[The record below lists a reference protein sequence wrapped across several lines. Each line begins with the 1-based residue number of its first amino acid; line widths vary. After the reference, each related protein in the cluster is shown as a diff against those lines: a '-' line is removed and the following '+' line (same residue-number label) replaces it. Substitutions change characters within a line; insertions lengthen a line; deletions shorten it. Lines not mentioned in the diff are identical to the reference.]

1 MQSKNK
7 FSYVCI
13 FMLSAVSA
21 LFVFQLLYTCNNK
34 YTYSRQ
40 QPINGLLY
48 LDGKDISDNN
58 IHYLINDWEY
68 YEGCLLEPKDFKN
81 GLPDI
86 YTQYT
91 SIGEK
96 TALNKHTPFGSSTYS
111 LILSLPEKENTY
123 SLYIPEIYS
132 AYNMYVND
140 DLILQSGDIY
150 NYKPF
155 IQSKTAVFNASGITR
170 IIISVS
176 DYTGVYSGMVY
187 PPAFGS
193 INAVNRLNNIRLFI
207 NSLIFAFSLLLFIM
221 SAFIAWADKNKNTLI
236 FSLLCFCALTAV
248 CYPLIHIFSG
258 ITNTL
263 WQGIELLSSYMIYT
277 VILLLQNRLCH
288 INKKITFS
296 VFAISMIMCLS
307 AFLYGFLAPM
317 HTTNIRMY
325 FSYAIE
331 LYKRA
336 SVIYLFSASLYGTY
350 KGIFNICPLVF
361 SSSFFAVSIAA
372 DRIFPLYEP
381 IFCGWF
387 PEIGCTVMILSL
399 GYVHFVN
406 ISKAYR
412 MNIIL
417 EAEKKQMEKRIE
429 IQKESY
435 NQIAKQMNSTKR
447 LRHDM
452 KQHIYV
458 MESFLSKGEY
468 ENLSNYLSSYKS
480 SFEGIKTELFCN
492 NPTINALLHY
502 YSIYAEKISA
512 EFNVSVSAYKNIPVC
527 DTDLSIIFGNLIENA
542 IEACTR
548 QKKPKK
554 AISIYGTADE
564 NKLVLCIKNTFDGK
578 VLKKDGKFLSS
589 KRNDFGIGIES
600 VKMTAKKYNGVVEIS
615 YNDTEFKVS
624 VGIFY

>member
-1 MQSKNK
+1 
-7 FSYVCI
+7 
-13 FMLSAVSA
+13 MLSAIST
-21 LFVFQLLYTCNNK
+21 LFVFQLLYNCNNK

-48 LDGKDISDNN
+48 LDDKDISDNN

-81 GLPDI
+81 GSPDI

-96 TALNKHTPFGSSTYS
+96 TSLNKNTPFGSSTYS
-111 LILSLPEKENTY
+111 LTLSLPENESTY

-132 AYNMYVND
+132 AYNLYIND
-140 DLILQSGDIY
+140 DLVLQSGNIH

-155 IQSKTAVFNASGITR
+155 IQGKTAVFNALGITR

-176 DYTGVYSGMVY
+176 DYTGIYSGMVY

-207 NSLIFAFSLLLFIM
+207 NSLIYALLLLLFII

-248 CYPLIHIFSG
+248 YYPLVHIFSG

-277 VILLLQNRLCH
+277 VILLLQDILCH

-296 VFAISMIMCLS
+296 VFAISMIMCLL

-325 FSYAIE
+325 FSYIVE
-331 LYKRA
+331 LFKWA
-336 SVIYLFSASLYGTY
+336 TVIYLFLTSLYGTY
-350 KGIFNICPLVF
+350 KDMFNICPLVF
-361 SSSFFAVSIAA
+361 GSAFFTISIAA

-381 IFCGWF
+381 IYCGWF
-387 PEIGCTVMILSL
+387 PEIGCTAMILSL
-399 GYVHFVN
+399 GYVHLVN
-406 ISKAYR
+406 ISKAYH

-417 EAEKKQMEKRIE
+417 ESEKKQMEKRIE

-435 NQIAKQMNSTKR
+435 NQITEQMNSTKR

-458 MESFLSKGEY
+458 MESFLIKGEY

-480 SFEGIKTELFCN
+480 SFEGLKTEIFCN

-502 YSIYAEKISA
+502 YSIHAKKISA
-512 EFNVSVSAYKNIPVC
+512 EFKSSVSAYKNIPVC

-542 IEACTR
+542 VEACAKQTHG
-548 QKKPKK
+548 KKS
-554 AISIYGTADE
+554 ISIYGTADE
-564 NKLVLCIKNTFDGK
+564 NKLVLCIKNTFGENI
-578 VLKKDGKFLSS
+578 LKKDGKFLSS
-589 KRNDFGIGIES
+589 KRNDFEIGIES
-600 VKMTAKKYNGVVEIS
+600 VKMTAKKYNGIVEVS
-615 YNDTEFKVS
+615 YDNIEFKVS